1 MSEPHIPR
9 RTMLAG
15 ATAGAVALLAG
26 CLGTGSESEP
36 AVQGDAGSDG
46 SDGRDGSP
54 NGAGEET
61 GGRSS
66 AAVQTIDNLGTL
78 TVTFLGDGTDPDV
91 AEIPADG
98 DVTLSV
104 HNDGDRNHVLE
115 APEKEQTIEVAP
127 GDTVKRPWAVPA
139 EPGTY
144 YLRCR
149 EHDARLTRVEVQPMG
164 VSGGCPSG

>member
-15 ATAGAVALLAG
+15 ATAGAAMLLAG

-36 AVQGDAGSDG
+36 AAQGDAGSNGSGGDERPDG
-46 SDGRDGSP
+46 
-54 NGAGEET
+54 AEQET
-61 GGRSS
+61 GGES
-66 AAVQTIDNLGTL
+66 AEAVQMVDNLGTL
-78 TVTFLGDGTDPDV
+78 TVTFLDDGTDPDV
-91 AEIPADG
+91 AEVPADG

-104 HNDGDRNHVLE
+104 HNDGDRHHDLA
-115 APEKEQTIEVAP
+115 APEKEQSIDVAP